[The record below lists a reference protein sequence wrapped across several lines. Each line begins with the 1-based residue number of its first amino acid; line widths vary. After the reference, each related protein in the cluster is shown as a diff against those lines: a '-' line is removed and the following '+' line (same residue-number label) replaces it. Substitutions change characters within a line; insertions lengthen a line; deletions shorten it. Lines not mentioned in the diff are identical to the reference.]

1 MYTQQLDENDN
12 LAVIVRT
19 SDGANIPT
27 DESNSDYKE
36 YLKWVTEGNTA
47 NPDPKTLPPARRAKF
62 LEDLHAKAKA
72 KVESKYPQS
81 TKVDFLAIVLKWV
94 LVFISPTATTAEKTH
109 AQVQITKLA
118 SVETWAKKVWDEY
131 YRAKA
136 TMDADLTLESVAH
149 DYDQFDIDDPDV
161 KAKDVRD

>member
-1 MYTQQLDENDN
+1 MYTQQLDEIDKS
-12 LAVIVRT
+12 VRIIRT
-19 SDGANIPT
+19 SDGLDIPT
-27 DESNSDYKE
+27 IRGNRDYQK
-36 YLKWVTEGNTA
+36 YRKWILEGNTA
-47 NPDPKTLPPARRAKF
+47 NPDPKTLAPAKRAKF

-94 LVFISPTATTAEKTH
+94 LVVISPTATTAEKTH

-136 TMDADLTLESVAH
+136 AMDADPTLESVAH
-149 DYDQFDIDDPDV
+149 DYDQFDVDDPV
-161 KAKDVRD
+161 IKAKDVRD